1 MASVSSMGEVTTLAK
16 NSPKF
21 ASLRTTIP
29 MNIVRQW
36 LLKEGSQLDWSWE
49 VVKGEMV
56 VVVRKHERNTFTPD
70 LQKERK
76 TRELSD
82 EELNA
87 EQLEA
92 HGKKQK

>member
-36 LLKEGSQLDWSWE
+36 QLKEGSQLDWSWE
-49 VVKGEMV
+49 IINGEMV
-56 VVVRKHERNTFTPD
+56 VAVRKVND
-70 LQKERK
+70 
-76 TRELSD
+76 
-82 EELNA
+82 
-87 EQLEA
+87 
-92 HGKKQK
+92 KK

>member
-36 LLKEGSQLDWSWE
+36 NLKEGSQLDWSWE

-56 VVVRKHERNTFTPD
+56 VIVRKHERNTFTPD
-70 LQKERK
+70 LQEARK
-76 TRELSD
+76 ARELSA
-82 EELNA
+82 EELDA
-87 EQLEA
+87 EQEEVPS
-92 HGKKQK
+92 KKRK